1 LYLILQISSE
11 IVFIFEQNKQ
21 QMTKIIAILFTI
33 LIAFTAC
40 QQTQKKQEGEK
51 IKILMDSDANN
62 ELDDQHALAYAFLN
76 SEIFDVVGVTVN
88 NTRNGA
94 GIQGQYDEA
103 ERIITLFNLADKV
116 PLFKGAN
123 KSYDEIAPT
132 ITQPNFDGQPAVDFI
147 IREALKMKDEKL
159 VLVPIGKLTNIALA
173 FLKEPKIIDKV
184 RVVWLGGNYPG
195 AGEYNLENDTSSVNP
210 VIESGVEFEMVTV
223 RYGEPSGTAAVT
235 VTPAEMDAHM
245 KGAGPVS
252 STSIIG
258 RHGGEFNRV
267 GDYSAHLFSKAE
279 MYGNPPSRALFDMVV
294 LAILKNENWGQ
305 KQKIPAPKLVGEA
318 WEDQPDNSSEI
329 FIWEN
334 FDRDAIVNDLFLL
347 MKNST
352 PEK

>member
-1 LYLILQISSE
+1 M
-11 IVFIFEQNKQ
+11 V
-21 QMTKIIAILFTI
+21 KIIAIYFLILFSFTAFHKSQKRKESNSVERLKI
-33 LIAFTAC
+33 LIDT
-40 QQTQKKQEGEK
+40 
-51 IKILMDSDANN
+51 DANN

-76 SEIFDVVGVTVN
+76 PEIFYVVGVTVN

-123 KSYDEIAPT
+123 KSYDEIAPN
-132 ITQPNFDGQPAVDFI
+132 IAQANFDGQPAVDFI
-147 IREALKMKDEKL
+147 IGEAMKMKDEKL

-184 RVVWLGGNYPG
+184 CVVWLGGNYPD

-245 KGAGPVS
+245 KGAGPIS
-252 STSIIG
+252 SQTITG
-258 RHGGEFNRV
+258 RHGGNFNRF
-267 GDYSAHLFSKAE
+267 GDYSAHLFSKAA

-294 LAILKNENWGQ
+294 LAILKNETWGQ
-305 KQKIPAPKLVGEA
+305 KKEIPAPKLIGTG
-318 WEDQPDNSSEI
+318 WQDQPDNPAKII
-329 FIWEN
+329 FWEN
-334 FDRDAIVNDLFLL
+334 FDRDVIVDDLFEL
-347 MKNST
+347 MKNTSS
-352 PEK
+352 EK